1 MDETT
6 SDRSSRSA
14 ATAHGEL
21 SREKILAAAIGLFSE
36 RGFAGTS
43 VADVCERAGVVKTAL
58 YWHFESKEG
67 LLDAALARVAE
78 AWIEQIRAS
87 VEEVDGVEARLDR
100 FMAGLRWLVTERS
113 ETLLLILGAVLER
126 AQVNATTRA
135 NLHELLSSARD
146 AIAEVVRETLGRD
159 VPDLDLAAEAV
170 LSGVHGIAI
179 MQRLSSDPALVDRQF
194 EYLKRLFALAVLQS
208 ATTPKA
214 PGERT

>member
-6 SDRSSRSA
+6 QDRSRSA
-14 ATAHGEL
+14 ATAHGEV
-21 SREKILAAAIGLFSE
+21 SREKILSAAIGLFSE

-100 FMAGLRWLVTERS
+100 FIAGLRWLVAERS
-113 ETLLLILGAVLER
+113 ETLLLILSAVLER

-170 LSGVHGIAI
+170 LSCVHGIAI
-179 MQRLSSDPALVDRQF
+179 MQRLSSDPAVLDRQF

-208 ATTPKA
+208 ATTPN
-214 PGERT
+214 PGEHR